1 MSWRPPWSSAATH
14 GHTSSSLEVLPSVF
28 WLPWLPA
35 AVALKGDTLP
45 KALLVHPSAGPLC
58 LLTLLFQGD
67 PDQGVADEVRVLL
80 GQWWRQLRANG
91 DSGGFCGSIQM
102 WLLGWRQFYGL

>member
-1 MSWRPPWSSAATH
+1 MATTPPLWKSCRLSSGCPGFQRRSPWKVT
-14 GHTSSSLEVLPSVF
+14 PS
-28 WLPWLPA
+28 
-35 AVALKGDTLP
+35 P

-58 LLTLLFQGD
+58 LTLLFQGD

-91 DSGGFCGSIQM
+91 DSSGFYGSIQM